1 MLAGALVVG
10 LVGEMVEML
19 AALMGEPMAAK
30 MAVNSD
36 ERSAEWL
43 VSKMDGISA
52 AKMDWKKETRKV
64 VKLENVW
71 ALLLVFEWVYMTEF
85 LSEQQWEFQKGLQ
98 SELP

>member
-1 MLAGALVVG
+1 MLAVVLVVG

-19 AALMGEPMAAK
+19 AALMDEPTAAK

-52 AKMDWKKETRKV
+52 AKKDWKKEMRKA

-71 ALLLVFEWVYMTEF
+71 ALLLVFEWVHV
-85 LSEQQWEFQKGLQ
+85 L
-98 SELP
+98 ELL